1 MGRRSQKCHC
11 FVVDR
16 WVWFQNR
23 NRRIHM
29 EPNESGGRPW
39 KRLTAERKFELYLA
53 TRAPE
58 APVGEILRKAGLSLE
73 ELREIEEMVAA
84 SAITGL
90 KARSRSARYNKRT
103 VTPEEYHQL
112 SLELQQKEK
121 ALADLTVEHMML
133 KKKERLGLPIEDDST
148 FPPKSGWPSS
158 KQSRKRKKR
167 G

>member
-1 MGRRSQKCHC
+1 
-11 FVVDR
+11 
-16 WVWFQNR
+16 
-23 NRRIHM
+23 M

-58 APVGEILRKAGLSLE
+58 APVGEILRKAGLTLE
-73 ELREIEEMVAA
+73 DLREIEEMVAA

-103 VTPEEYHQL
+103 ATPEEYHQL

-133 KKKERLGLPIEDDST
+133 KKKSAWACRSRTTARSRRRAGGHRRSSHGSARSGVELG
-148 FPPKSGWPSS
+148 
-158 KQSRKRKKR
+158 
-167 G
+167 